1 MFSNLYVLSL
11 AQHRVLSRK
20 GEDAA
25 SDCGPGCLSQRGVP
39 VPGDHGEA
47 AQDGAPDI
55 LQQDVPCLLPHRLCH
70 WQHGNIHTLQVVDGQ
85 VSRLLE

>member
-20 GEDAA
+20 VEDAA

-47 AQDGAPDI
+47 AQDGAPHI
-55 LQQDVPCLLPHRLCH
+55 LQQDVPRLLPHRLCH